1 MERECVGHRT
11 ENRHESFFKVCVS
24 RSRRRWDTIYFP
36 EGRKGEGCVKIT
48 IGLKKFLKE
57 DWKKGVAP
65 IEVKAD
71 RSKTKLERKHST
83 TEEDNLE
90 AASGVPLT
98 RSPRRSLKGRRCAE
112 GIGRITVH
120 AIIRPFSIESH
131 PLLHVRG

>member
-1 MERECVGHRT
+1 MERESLLAI
-11 ENRHESFFKVCVS
+11 NESFFKVCVP

-36 EGRKGEGCVKIT
+36 EGRKGEGCVKTT
-48 IGLKKFLKE
+48 IGLKKFLKK

-90 AASGVPLT
+90 AAQWCATDTKSKED
-98 RSPRRSLKGRRCAE
+98 LKGRRYTE
-112 GIGRITVH
+112 GLAGLQFTL
-120 AIIRPFSIESH
+120 SSD
-131 PLLHVRG
+131 LLA